1 MENQNYFDYETRELL
16 NKIEQE
22 TKKIL
27 AGDYEKI
34 EQEIKEERQD
44 LEYLIN

>member
-1 MENQNYFDYETRELL
+1 MENNYFDRETAEMLE
-16 NKIEQE
+16 KIEQE

-34 EQEIKEERQD
+34 EKEIEEERQD

>member
-1 MENQNYFDYETRELL
+1 MENQNYFDRETAEMLE
-16 NKIEQE
+16 KIEQE

-27 AGDYEKI
+27 AKDYEKI